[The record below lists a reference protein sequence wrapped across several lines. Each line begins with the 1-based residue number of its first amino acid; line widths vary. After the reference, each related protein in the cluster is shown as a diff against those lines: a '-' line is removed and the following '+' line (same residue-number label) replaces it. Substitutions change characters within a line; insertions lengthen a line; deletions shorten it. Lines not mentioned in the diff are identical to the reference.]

1 MIPSMTGHVTV
12 LPAPWWR
19 AAPLTST
26 SGCETKIKSE
36 LMQKK
41 KKSKFIKK
49 ILLNH
54 IDFVEKKR
62 QENLDFHYILSAANK
77 DSK

>member
-1 MIPSMTGHVTV
+1 
-12 LPAPWWR
+12 
-19 AAPLTST
+19 
-26 SGCETKIKSE
+26 
-36 LMQKK
+36 MQKK

>member
-41 KKSKFIKK
+41 SKFIKK
-49 ILLNH
+49 ILNH

>member
-1 MIPSMTGHVTV
+1 MIPHMTGHVTV

-41 KKSKFIKK
+41 KKINKFLKNP
-49 ILLNH
+49 LNR
-54 IDFVEKKR
+54 IDFVKKKKKKTR
-62 QENLDFHYILSAANK
+62 ES
-77 DSK
+77 

>member
-1 MIPSMTGHVTV
+1 MIPNMTGHVTV

-36 LMQKK
+36 LMQN
-41 KKSKFIKK
+41 KKSKYLKK
-49 ILLNH
+49 SLKSYR
-54 IDFVEKKR
+54 FRGKKR
-62 QENLDFHYILSAANK
+62 RRENLNFHYILSASNK

>member
-1 MIPSMTGHVTV
+1 
-12 LPAPWWR
+12 
-19 AAPLTST
+19 
-26 SGCETKIKSE
+26 
-36 LMQKK
+36 MQ

-49 ILLNH
+49 ILNH